1 MQYYQARTRK
11 FRTIVHTLGLVWL
24 FYKVLTRLMKFYVDF
39 VICNNCLDCYLWQQ
53 WGDNSNLTEKV
64 VWQLR
69 NKSYMSS
76 YTSFEE
82 IVSRSI

>member
-1 MQYYQARTRK
+1 MEIT
-11 FRTIVHTLGLVWL
+11 TL
-24 FYKVLTRLMKFYVDF
+24 